1 MILST
6 PTRHS
11 HLALPGKEIQNS
23 SGRFPASVTP
33 HHHRGCSSSS
43 TNLPPLHPP
52 IPHTHNQ
59 ELLLLIHEHL
69 KASGLHGAAAALA
82 KEAAL
87 ARVTAS
93 MAAAAQN
100 TPMPL
105 PPPPQAAQHQHQP
118 LNPLPV
124 AGGARM
130 AAAAPHHQPSGLHHP
145 RPLAPAATGNH
156 HQSATSPSPAISAGG
171 DAWPFIVG
179 PSRTGTPLGLAGRAG
194 GGATT
199 PSFPA
204 PASSKMKKV
213 LGVSPSLQLGPTAA
227 ATSAPWGAMGGSAA
241 AAAATPGGAATTPQ
255 PQPQPQSEAIVA
267 ALPQLTLSPAMCA
280 AAATK
285 DAATTPRLAA
295 GGGTGKRAREVPS
308 AVAAPA
314 AASAPASAPT
324 PAAAGAGDKRKAA
337 SQLQRPLSE
346 ATAPPLR
353 QAVPAATATATPFS
367 GPAATPAT
375 GVSAVDAAASAH
387 SQLSRSSS
395 PFSPSE
401 LQGATFHT
409 PAATTAAAATAGV
422 AAFNDRALPAPRTL
436 SPFVHLP
443 HRLEAATPVAP
454 AAAAPPTTTVNALL
468 LDLPS
473 SRPAGQAG
481 GQAGGGGG
489 GGLFRRAGSSGPEGL
504 PTGLSSLST
513 LLARAGSGG
522 GPATAASLV
531 SAPLP
536 PDGGGGPALMASEPM
551 ELPRFLEAACR
562 EVRTLA
568 GPPANSKLHSIV
580 MAYLKHQH
588 RQACMQSAA
597 PTSTLPPIPL
607 SKPYALPQVGR
618 GGGLRRR
625 WGHLNATGQ
634 GSAYCPR

>member
-1 MILST
+1 MWWGGEAWYSALLLDTPSKEKSKLFWPVSCLS
-6 PTRHS
+6 
-11 HLALPGKEIQNS
+11 NS
-23 SGRFPASVTP
+23 
-33 HHHRGCSSSS
+33 
-43 TNLPPLHPP
+43 PPP
-52 IPHTHNQ
+52 Q

-105 PPPPQAAQHQHQP
+105 PPPQTVQP

-124 AGGARM
+124 AGTAAAARM

-156 HQSATSPSPAISAGG
+156 HQSAASPSPAIAAGG
-171 DAWPFIVG
+171 DAWPFIAG

-194 GGATT
+194 GGATM

-213 LGVSPSLQLGPTAA
+213 LGVSPSLQLGPAA
-227 ATSAPWGAMGGSAA
+227 AAASTPWGTMGGSAA
-241 AAAATPGGAATTPQ
+241 ATAATPGGAATTPQ
-255 PQPQPQSEAIVA
+255 PQPQPKAAVA
-267 ALPQLTLSPAMCA
+267 TLPQLTLSPAVCA
-280 AAATK
+280 AATTE
-285 DAATTPRLAA
+285 DAATTPRLAV

-314 AASAPASAPT
+314 ASVPASAPT

-337 SQLQRPLSE
+337 AQLLRPLSE
-346 ATAPPLR
+346 AAAPPLR
-353 QAVPAATATATPFS
+353 QAGSAATAAPFAGPAPTPF
-367 GPAATPAT
+367 TE
-375 GVSAVDAAASAH
+375 VSAVTAAASA
-387 SQLSRSSS
+387 SPLLPRSSP
-395 PFSPSE
+395 PFSQSE

-409 PAATTAAAATAGV
+409 PAAATNNSTAAAA
-422 AAFNDRALPAPRTL
+422 AAAALNDRALPAPRTL
-436 SPFVHLP
+436 SPFVHHLHP
-443 HRLEAATPVAP
+443 QHQPEAATPAAP
-454 AAAAPPTTTVNALL
+454 AAAATTATTVNALL

-473 SRPAGQAG
+473 SRQLPAQQA
-481 GQAGGGGG
+481 GGG

-504 PTGLSSLST
+504 PPGSSSLST

-522 GPATAASLV
+522 GTATASSLV
-531 SAPLP
+531 SAPP
-536 PDGGGGPALMASEPM
+536 PPPLDGPALMAPEPT